1 MRLGVRT
8 MVNPA
13 DFRHSDNPAQFRRFN
28 RSSIWTVLPKRKMTR
43 WFRYL
48 LLVDRLH
55 LLLVRELI
63 SDLEPTGI
71 SRVKI

>member
-1 MRLGVRT
+1 
-8 MVNPA
+8 MVSMVKPA
-13 DFRHSDNPAQFRRFN
+13 DFRHGDNSAQFRRFN